1 MGRSRKRIIKFHR
14 KSENSMK
21 TVKYLGALLA
31 IALAIFLLPSST
43 MDTLALGGEVT
54 GSGTDSTFWN
64 GIVAPSNLRIS
75 QTVTVYEDKLPN
87 SSEQQYTSCTN
98 EPVEMILPHE
108 QDQTFCPDIL
118 VDINGSYT
126 EFSGDSWSY
135 DGKTWCFDYLNCM
148 NRGTITYYRITDG
161 TSDNDMGEI
170 LLDYYKNNYS
180 PGSSYQWSDEM
191 MVTTQ
196 EAYGQVFVST
206 VSDCAAAEGWIEY
219 YGDEISLWQGGSYV
233 KAVEM
238 LTVSPVDYWYCATCI
253 DSYDS
258 KAMDLDMMLYT
269 THTYHFTYKTRLD
282 APTVTTESG
291 NALNSGISEDEGI
304 ILTHTLPG
312 NVAKAQYY
320 LSETVVTDFSQIS
333 WTDYTQAFSPGG
345 MNYLYVRENCV
356 NNSQP
361 YVESA
366 PVEYTI
372 TYLPNSSAIVMS
384 TPKNGEIVD
393 VGDEIAL
400 SCSGVQ
406 DEADLFYVA
415 DADSAPTLIR
425 VSYEE
430 RTRLEL
436 DLKSANSNYLEW
448 NDNVYI
454 KINNIWYQSSNAT
467 MKKYSE
473 AFSIGEQL
481 RVKNLVT
488 VYVLVGDSGKELG
501 EFQPLRFSYGTR
513 QQTTAPQ
520 PTVTTSA
527 SAPTTV
533 KMGDVIGLVCSTSG
547 SKIFYTTNGKAPI
560 IRITEEGP
568 VAGENTKE
576 YSDEEPIVVNS
587 TFANYGKSFLI
598 MAQAVNYVKIGDSY
612 YRVYQ
617 DSPIAKYTYNV
628 NEQIAVEAVQAI
640 PQTNA
645 DKPTEIQVGNRVQL
659 YSETEGVEIY
669 YTLDGSEPLF
679 DESTGALGENTY
691 KYSGATGITVNRD
704 RDSSLFTIT
713 AIAYKPGLAVS
724 DISRLVYAYPGAVS
738 SPYANPASGAVEE
751 NTEVILK
758 TASEKAVIYYEIAY
772 GDKEP
777 ETPSATSKVFDERNP
792 IRITRKTT
800 VKAYA
805 VKDSMESTVATFRYE
820 VSTKLNIPKP
830 SVGTGAVVTSGTV
843 LNLAADEGATVHYTL
858 DGSDPK
864 DSENKKVLV
873 GNKVVL
879 NGDEGSMV
887 ILRAYASKTGYSS
900 SDVGTYN
907 YSISTYAG
915 GIYADRESGSTVKNG
930 DVINFHTDMSDAKI
944 YYTTDGTTPT
954 EKSPSGNAVV
964 IDGKFGT
971 QVTVIAMA
979 VAGGSEKTTSFAT
992 FTYTLM
998 NKLAAPTASVPD
1010 GAVFTKDGVVELT
1023 AETGRIYYTTDGRE
1037 PSTSSNLYSKSIVID
1052 KAVTI
1057 KAIAVDSNY
1066 QQSEISTFVYDFAN
1080 QVAPPTANYASGELE
1095 MGARVTFTTES
1106 EDAIIYYRTDGVEP
1120 DPEQKEGL
1128 QVYTGPIEITKATN
1142 FKVMAVKEHFSNSR
1156 VLSVGYTVREP
1167 IVVETS
1173 AEERETITE
1182 NGSGRLQS
1190 RRSFSDTE
1198 AGPSYTDI
1206 VLRNATYGVVVSGED
1221 GSLQEN
1227 AILRVENVQV
1237 TESAE
1242 HMVKSVLEDS
1252 YGLIASYNVQMIA
1265 EDEEIQ
1271 PEQEIEIG
1279 IPIPAEYQNAIVQL
1293 VKVQEDGYMKVCNTR
1308 RSGGVAYVITKDMG
1322 NYSIA
1327 APTEYKQD
1335 KKDTPWMLIGYCGAV
1350 AFLGAG
1356 CLLMKMAIKKKKEGE
1371 EQDV

>member
-1 MGRSRKRIIKFHR
+1 MGRSRKRMIKFHK
-14 KSENSMK
+14 KSEK
-21 TVKYLGALLA
+21 TLKIVKGLVLILA
-31 IALAIFLLPSST
+31 FVSVIFLLPVAT
-43 MDTLALGGEVT
+43 MDALALGGEGT
-54 GSGTDSTFWN
+54 GSETDSSFWS
-64 GIVAPSNLRIS
+64 GIVAPGDLRIS

-87 SSEQQYTSCTN
+87 YSGQQYTSCTN

-108 QDQTFCPDIL
+108 QDQIFCPYIM
-118 VDINGSYT
+118 VDIDGNYT
-126 EFSGDSWSY
+126 EFTGDSWSY
-135 DGKTWCFDYLNCM
+135 DGRTWSFNYLNCM
-148 NRGTITYYRITDG
+148 NRGTKTYYRITDG

-170 LLDYYKNNYS
+170 LLDYYQRNYN
-180 PGSSYQWSDEM
+180 PEDSYQWSDEM

-196 EAYGQVFVST
+196 EAAGWVFEST
-206 VSDCAAAEGWIEY
+206 VMDCATAEGWIEY
-219 YGDEISLWQGGSYV
+219 YGGEIPLWQSGSYV
-233 KAVEM
+233 RTVEM
-238 LTVSPVDYWYCATCI
+238 LTVSLIDYWYGASCMNTYE
-253 DSYDS
+253 SMG
-258 KAMDLDMMLYT
+258 MDLDMMLYT
-269 THTYHFTYKTRLD
+269 THTYHFTYKTRLN

-291 NALNSGISEDEGI
+291 YALDSGIPEDEGI

-320 LSETVVTDFSQIS
+320 LSEMVVTDFSQVS
-333 WTDYTQAFSPGG
+333 WMDYTQAFSPDG

-356 NNSQP
+356 DNSQP

-366 PVEYTI
+366 PTEYI
-372 TYLPNSSAIVMS
+372 ISYLPNSSAVVMS

-400 SCSGVQ
+400 SCGGVQ
-406 DEADLFYVA
+406 DETDLFYVV
-415 DADSAPTLIR
+415 DAESPPTLTR
-425 VSYEE
+425 VSLEE
-430 RTRLEL
+430 RTHLQL
-436 DLKSANSNYLEW
+436 DIKSANGNYLEW

-454 KINNIWYQSSNAT
+454 KINNIWYQSSNPA
-467 MKKYSE
+467 MEKYSDS
-473 AFSIGEQL
+473 FSIGEQL

-488 VYVLVGDSGKELG
+488 VYVLVGDNGKELG

-513 QQTTAPQ
+513 LQTTAPQ

-527 SAPTTV
+527 TEPATV

-560 IRITEEGP
+560 IRISEEGP

-628 NEQIAVEAVQAI
+628 DEQIAVEAVQAI

-645 DKPTEIQVGNRVQL
+645 DKPTEIQVGNRIQL

-679 DESTGALGENTY
+679 DENTGVLGENTY
-691 KYSGATGITVNRD
+691 KYSGATGIAVNRD
-704 RDSSLFTIT
+704 RDSSLFTVT

-777 ETPSATSKVFDERNP
+777 ETPSSTSRVFDEMNP

-805 VKDSMESTVATFRYE
+805 VKDSMESPVAMFRYE
-820 VSTKLNIPKP
+820 VSAKLNIPKP
-830 SVGTGAVVTSGTV
+830 SVGTGGVVTSGTV
-843 LNLAADEGATVHYTL
+843 LNLAADEGTTVHYTL

-879 NGDEGSMV
+879 NGDEGSMI
-887 ILRAYASKTGYSS
+887 ILRTYASKTGYSS

-915 GIYADRESGSTVKNG
+915 GIYADRENGSTVKNG

-954 EKSPSGNAVV
+954 EKSPSGNAVI

-971 QVTVIAMA
+971 QVTVMAMA

-1010 GAVFTKDGVVELT
+1010 GAVFTKEGVVELT

-1037 PSTSSNLYSKSIVID
+1037 PSTSSNLYSRSIVID

-1057 KAIAVDSNY
+1057 KAIAADSNY
-1066 QQSEISTFVYDFAN
+1066 QQSEVSTFVYDFAD

-1095 MGARVTFTTES
+1095 MGTMVAFATKS
-1106 EDAIIYYRTDGVEP
+1106 EGATIYYRTDGVEP
-1120 DPEQKEGL
+1120 DPDQKDGL

-1142 FKVMAVKEHFSNSR
+1142 FKVMAVKEHLSNSR

-1167 IVVETS
+1167 VVVETS
-1173 AEERETITE
+1173 AEESEQITE

-1198 AGPSYTDI
+1198 SGPSYTDI
-1206 VLRNATYGVVVSGED
+1206 VLRNATYGVVVSGEE
-1221 GSLQEN
+1221 GALQEN
-1227 AILRVENVQV
+1227 AMLKVENVQI

-1242 HMVKSVLEDS
+1242 RMVKSVLEDS
-1252 YGLIASYNVQMIA
+1252 YGLIASYSVQMIV

-1293 VKVQEDGYMKVCNTR
+1293 VRVQEDGYVKVCNTR
-1308 RSGGVAYVITKDMG
+1308 RSGGVAYVITKDTG

-1327 APTEYKQD
+1327 APLEYKQD
-1335 KKDTPWMLIGYCGAV
+1335 KKDMPWMLICYCGAV
-1350 AFLGAG
+1350 TFLGAG
-1356 CLLMKMAIKKKKEGE
+1356 YLFIKVAVKKKKEGE